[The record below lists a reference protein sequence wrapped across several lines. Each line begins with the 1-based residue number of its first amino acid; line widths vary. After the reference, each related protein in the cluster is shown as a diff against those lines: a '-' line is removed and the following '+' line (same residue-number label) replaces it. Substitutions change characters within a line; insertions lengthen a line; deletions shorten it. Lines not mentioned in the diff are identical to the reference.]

1 MGKNGRSPIK
11 MNKETPSFN
20 YPKELNPIAAAFLS
34 QMPVRDYDSATI
46 PEIRDGMKDVGPMLF
61 GGPEQNVIIE
71 NRTICEV
78 IPVRIY
84 SPINSLENDSMPIMV
99 YFHGGAWCLGNLDM
113 VDNFG
118 TSMANIMDMVVVSVD
133 YRLAPE
139 NPFPAGFNDAFESF
153 KWVVENASTLRC
165 DPNKVIV
172 AGASAG
178 ANLAAA
184 VCLRAKNEEAPKIMS
199 QLLIYPVTDISS
211 LETESYRLYGDNF
224 GLQKTLMQK
233 TLEAY
238 VPDAAQRLSEY
249 VSPLLAKDF
258 SDLPPAI
265 VLTAGF
271 DPLRDEGDAFA
282 QKLSTAGVKT
292 KHLKYPD
299 MVHGFIEFANVYK
312 QRSREGINDIC
323 EILKNWKKQ

>member
-1 MGKNGRSPIK
+1 
-11 MNKETPSFN
+11 MNNDTPAFN
-20 YPKELNPIAAAFLS
+20 YPEKLNPVAAAFLS
-34 QMPVRDYDSATI
+34 QMPKMDYDSATI
-46 PEIRDGMKDVGPMLF
+46 PEIRDGMKDVGSILF
-61 GGPEQNVIIE
+61 GGPEQNVIIG
-71 NRTICEV
+71 NRTICDS

-84 SPINSLENDSMPIMV
+84 TPIMSDENNSLPIMV

-118 TSMANIMDMVVVSVD
+118 TSIANLMGMVVVSVD

-139 NPFPAGFNDAFESF
+139 NPFPAGFNDTYDAFE
-153 KWVVENASTLRC
+153 WVVKNASLLRS
-165 DPNKVIV
+165 DSNKVIV
-172 AGASAG
+172 GGASAG

-184 VCLRAKNEEAPKIMS
+184 VCLQAKKENGPEIFS

-211 LETESYRLYGDNF
+211 LETESYRLFGDNF

-238 VPDAAQRLSEY
+238 VPEQKHRSNEY

-258 SDLPPAI
+258 SGLPPAI

-271 DPLRDEGDAFA
+271 DPLRDEGAAFA
-282 QKLSTAGVKT
+282 KKLDTAGVNV
-292 KHLKYPD
+292 KHLNYPD
-299 MVHGFIEFANVYK
+299 MVHGFIEFANVYRE
-312 QRSREGINDIC
+312 RSKEGIRDIC
-323 EILKNWKKQ
+323 ETLNKWLKQ